1 MKWERI
7 APRFREHAHKLRQ
20 ALAGALELHTRS
32 NWDRATVEEIGLR
45 DFARVFGRPISSKT
59 FWRVLDRTLERD
71 RGAREFKRIGLY
83 LPGNYTSQKKS
94 KDVRESLSHLP
105 TLANSV
111 VAVARVNSPTAT
123 ELQLIWVAACEE
135 WQTLIAAGSGD
146 KRAAKI
152 VLAGL
157 EASGIDLASSSRA
170 LRVAFKRKLDRWK
183 DGNHTVKA
191 IKDLRTENSGRRR
204 SVELTEEDRK
214 LLIALALEGGL
225 PRAWRRAL
233 AGVELSQTVR
243 LAYGGRKASKS
254 YVPQRIRDLIAP
266 EVARLMKIHH
276 GPRQAAL
283 NGAWI
288 TRDWSQ
294 VAPGDWYQADDTTL
308 PLYYWEETGD
318 GGYTILRGQCLLMID
333 CRTLRALAFALHS
346 ERNYTAKV
354 IRGLI
359 LKTHD
364 EYGLPRHGFYFE
376 NGTWRSAKLLKG
388 SNDEVPSE
396 DTELGL
402 REWVQF
408 RHAKPGN
415 AKAKL
420 VERVIGIMQNGME
433 DQPGYCGRN
442 EMVEKFERLRT
453 SMLDARAERR
463 HPSEFLLHRD
473 QWIDRLASLCDA
485 YNAEPQ
491 QGRLLG
497 GLSPQQAW
505 NQWFDSSKPLT
516 RLTGEMRY
524 LLSNHRRP
532 LKISRNGIC
541 VEIGRERHYFRSEDT
556 GRLVGATVQV
566 YFDPEDLSSVFMIH
580 GDQPIVVPA
589 APVIPA
595 IGASPEQMRAAQAS
609 VDAHNR
615 PARTLYRA
623 ISSHFPKNGPAPFRP
638 VLADQ
643 ESLERSREI
652 AAQKEAIRGVRAEE
666 QQARRSIDRQR
677 RARGSV
683 PMQDAVSIERQN
695 LGYKLLQEADQDAN
709 T

>member
-32 NWDRATVEEIGLR
+32 NWDRATVEEVGLR
-45 DFARVFGRPISSKT
+45 DFAHVFGRPISSKT

-71 RGAREFKRIGLY
+71 RGAREFKRIELY
-83 LPGNYTSQKKS
+83 LPGNYTSRKKR

-111 VAVARVNSPTAT
+111 LAVADVNCPTAT

-135 WQTLIAAGSGD
+135 WQTLTAAGSAE

-157 EASGIDLASSSRA
+157 EASGIDLARSSRA
-170 LRVAFKRKLDRWK
+170 LRVAFKRKLDRWTA
-183 DGNHTVKA
+183 GNHSVKS
-191 IKDLRTENSGRRR
+191 IKDLRTERSGNRRQVAL
-204 SVELTEEDRK
+204 SEEDRN
-214 LLIALALEGGL
+214 LLVARALTGGL
-225 PRAWRRAL
+225 SRAWREAW
-233 AGVELSQTVR
+233 AKDELSPALRQMYT
-243 LAYGGRKASKS
+243 GTKASKS
-254 YVPQRIRDLIAP
+254 YVPRRIRDLIAP
-266 EVARLMKIHH
+266 DVARLERIHH

-288 TRDWSQ
+288 PRDWSGI
-294 VAPGDWYQADDTTL
+294 APGDWYQADDTTL
-308 PLYYWEETGD
+308 PLYYWEEDGQ
-318 GGYTILRGQCLLMID
+318 GGYSILRGQCLLMID
-333 CRTLRALAFALHS
+333 CRVLRILSFALHS

-364 EYGLPRHGFYFE
+364 DYGLPREGFYFE
-376 NGTWRSAKLLKG
+376 NGTWRSSKLLKG
-388 SNDEVPSE
+388 ANDEIPSE

-402 REWVQF
+402 REWVRF
-408 RHAKPGN
+408 IHAKPGN
-415 AKAKL
+415 ARAKV
-420 VERVIGIMQNGME
+420 VERVIGIMQDRME

-442 EMVEKFERLRT
+442 ELIEKFERLQV
-453 SMLDARAERR
+453 SMRDARAERR

-473 QWIDRLASLCDA
+473 EWCDRLAALCEA
-485 YNAEPQ
+485 YNDEAQ
-491 QGRLLG
+491 DGKMLN
-497 GLSPQQAW
+497 GLSPRQAW
-505 NQWFDSSKPLT
+505 DRWSNASRPLT
-516 RLTGEMRY
+516 RLNGEMRY

-532 LKISRNGIC
+532 LKIGRNGIC
-541 VEIGRERHYFRSEDT
+541 VEIGKERHYFRSEDT
-556 GRLVGATVQV
+556 GRLIGSTVQV
-566 YFDPEDLSSVFMIH
+566 YFDPEDLSSVFMMH
-580 GDQPIVVPA
+580 ADRAVVVPA

-595 IGASPEQMRAAQAS
+595 IGATREEMHAAQVS

-623 ISSHFPKNGPAPFRP
+623 IASHFPENGPTPFRP
-638 VLADQ
+638 VLVDQ

-652 AAQKEAIRGVRAEE
+652 AAQKEAIRGVRTEE
-666 QQARRSIDRQR
+666 QQTRRVIDRQR

-695 LGYKLLQEADQDAN
+695 LGYKLLEEADQDAN